1 MAEMASF
8 TIDHVVL
15 LIGLSLLYFPRQR
28 LRCGGERARRN
39 ERQLQTADKNDFDSS
54 VRRLISLL
62 AKQHLIFL
70 KRRFWGL

>member
-28 LRCGGERARRN
+28 LCWGGEPTLTS
-39 ERQLQTADKNDFDSS
+39 ERQSKTADKNDFDST
-54 VRRLISLL
+54 VRRLIGLL
-62 AKQHLIFL
+62 AKQQLMFL

>member
-28 LRCGGERARRN
+28 LRCGGARARRN

-70 KRRFWGL
+70 KRRFWGF

>member
-39 ERQLQTADKNDFDSS
+39 ERQLKTADKNDFDSN
-54 VRRLISLL
+54 VREAAVDVFKAQVLGSLS
-62 AKQHLIFL
+62 
-70 KRRFWGL
+70 R

>member
-28 LRCGGERARRN
+28 LSWGGDPTLTS
-39 ERQLQTADKNDFDSS
+39 ERQLKTADKNDFDPR
-54 VRRLISLL
+54 VRRLIGLL
-62 AKQHLIFL
+62 AKQQLVFL
-70 KRRFWGL
+70 NRRFLGL